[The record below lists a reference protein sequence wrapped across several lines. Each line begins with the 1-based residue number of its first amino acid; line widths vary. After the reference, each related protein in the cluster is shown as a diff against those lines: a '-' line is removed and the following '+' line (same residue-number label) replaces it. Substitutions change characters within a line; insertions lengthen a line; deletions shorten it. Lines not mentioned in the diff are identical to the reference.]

1 MSCTCVIAPSFNV
14 SRLPRT
20 LPTIISRLESIVYV
34 MTRNQE
40 GQDVESLSDP
50 PARHESPTV
59 STASTDVESASQI
72 PMLGMK
78 AGILKQ
84 PATRSDLLRIDRTGN
99 LIVAGSKSH
108 RICFADEVQDS
119 PRPIAKVHHV
129 DSYKTLNFGEFT
141 GKHGCV
147 CTIS

>member
-1 MSCTCVIAPSFNV
+1 
-14 SRLPRT
+14 
-20 LPTIISRLESIVYV
+20 
-34 MTRNQE
+34 MTGIRE
-40 GQDVESLSDP
+40 GKDVESLRDP

-59 STASTDVESASQI
+59 STASTEVECASQI
-72 PMLGMK
+72 QLLGMK

-84 PATRSDLLRIDRTGN
+84 PSARSDLLRIDRTGN
-99 LIVAGSKSH
+99 LIVAGSKTH

-129 DSYKTLNFGEFT
+129 DSYKALDYGECS

>member
-1 MSCTCVIAPSFNV
+1 MVVPRIAGTI
-14 SRLPRT
+14 RT
-20 LPTIISRLESIVYV
+20 MYMFFSESIVYF
-34 MTRNQE
+34 MTRDQE
-40 GQDVESLSDP
+40 GKDFEPVSDP

-59 STASTDVESASQI
+59 STASTDVESASQLPVI
-72 PMLGMK
+72 GMK

-84 PATRSDLLRIDRTGN
+84 TSTQSDVLRIDRTGN
-99 LIVAGSKSH
+99 LILAGSKTH